1 MKKILTALLA
11 SVFSINLFALDMQVV
26 AHRGVPDTIVEN
38 TAESIAKAFE
48 LGATWVETDFH
59 HTQAG
64 QMVCIHCSIVL
75 KKLSGV
81 DKKVKDLTP
90 EDLKTINIGKNSKD
104 GKVYRIPLLEDILKL
119 VPKNAIL
126 QAEIKGYSP
135 QYADLFVKA
144 MKDANLKS
152 TNFVISSFQYDAI
165 ADFKKKYPEF
175 ETMWLVASSKFK
187 NPGDLIAEAK
197 KINVKYIALGAS
209 GLHKIDFSYAQKIRD
224 AGFDVRVW
232 GVQNL
237 ELLKH
242 AIRIGATGFTT
253 NHYKKMLNE
262 YSKQV
267 EGVKLLP

>member
-1 MKKILTALLA
+1 MKKVLLIL
-11 SVFSINLFALDMQVV
+11 SGFVFCISSYALDIQVV

-59 HTQAG
+59 HTKSG
-64 QMVCIHCSIVL
+64 QMICIHCSKVL
-75 KKLSGV
+75 KELSGV
-81 DKKVKDLTP
+81 DKKVWDLTP
-90 EDLKTINIGKNSKD
+90 EDLKTINIGKKSKD

-135 QYADLFVKA
+135 QYADIFVKA
-144 MKDANLKS
+144 MKDANLKPS
-152 TNFVISSFQYDAI
+152 NFVISSFQYDAI

-175 ETMWLVASSKFK
+175 QTMWLVASSKFK
-187 NPGDLIAEAK
+187 DVNELIALAK
-197 KINVKYIALGAS
+197 KINVKYIALGAR
-209 GLHKIDFSYAQKIRD
+209 GAHKLDFEYAQKIRD
-224 AGFDVRVW
+224 AGIEMRMW

-242 AIRIGATGFTT
+242 AVRLGATGFTT

-262 YSKQV
+262 YSK
-267 EGVKLLP
+267 EIKGANLLP